1 MNSNLLLELKNLKV
15 SLNDGNDFVQILRG
29 VDIKLKSGE
38 ILGILGESGSGKTVT
53 ASTILRLE
61 DSEYW
66 KIDSG
71 SIIFHD
77 DDLIKLDE
85 NHMRD
90 IRGKKIS
97 YIFQDAAAALNPYKR
112 VGKQIKEVAEVHGEK
127 YSDEKIINCMKQV
140 GIDNAE
146 IVYNMYPWQLSGGL
160 CQRVVIAMSTLF
172 SPEIIIA
179 DEPTTAID
187 ASLQKKVLDLLKNI
201 NKSKNSSIII
211 ITHDFDVVKYICSR
225 VIVMY
230 GGLIMEEGETKDLLN
245 NPLHPYTAEL
255 LKCASSLDNDDENL
269 YFLKGKTPSPKEF
282 KNQCPFYDRCRFST
296 DKCISDIPQMK
307 TLGNR
312 KVRCVL
318 EKAGELINGR

>member
-1 MNSNLLLELKNLKV
+1 MEDNLLLAVNNLKV
-15 SLNDGNDFVQILRG
+15 SLKDDNNFVQILRG
-29 VDIKLKSGE
+29 VDIELKSGE

-66 KIDSG
+66 KTDCG

-77 DDLIKLDE
+77 IDLAKLDE
-85 NHMRD
+85 SHMRE

-112 VGKQIKEVAEVHGEK
+112 IGKQIKEVAKVHGEK
-127 YSDEKIINCMKQV
+127 FTDEKIINCMKQV

-146 IVYNMYPWQLSGGL
+146 IVYNMYSWQLSGGL
-160 CQRVVIAMSTLF
+160 CQRVVIAMGTLF

-187 ASLQKKVLDLLKNI
+187 ASLQKKVLDLLKHI
-201 NKSKNSSIII
+201 NKNSNSSIII

-230 GGLIMEEGETKDLLN
+230 GGLVMEEGETKELLN
-245 NPLHPYTAEL
+245 NPLHPYTKEL
-255 LKCASSLDNDDENL
+255 LKCALSLDDDDENL

-282 KNQCPFYDRCRFST
+282 KNQCPFYDRCSFSR
-296 DKCISDIPQMK
+296 DECKNNIPEMK
-307 TLGNR
+307 TLANR

-318 EKAGELINGR
+318 EMAGDIING